1 MDSEIHIAQL
11 NRGKAFKLT
20 NGEVLKRVGKESRDH
35 DAERG
40 SFSLL
45 PLPCRV
51 SRNFACSESVL
62 CIVADRYSVLKWTHT
77 SIYPRKV
84 VPSQKLQLYSLS
96 EFVHSKPLPSRDG
109 CTTQRACDQGLNDP
123 VYSYVDDER
132 HLTRVGPCPSWVQS
146 RFMVALLFLWPWLK
160 FVLALLWL
168 CF

>member
-35 DAERG
+35 DPARG

-62 CIVADRYSVLKWTHT
+62 CIVTDRYSILK
-77 SIYPRKV
+77 
-84 VPSQKLQLYSLS
+84 
-96 EFVHSKPLPSRDG
+96 
-109 CTTQRACDQGLNDP
+109 
-123 VYSYVDDER
+123 
-132 HLTRVGPCPSWVQS
+132 
-146 RFMVALLFLWPWLK
+146 
-160 FVLALLWL
+160 
-168 CF
+168 